1 MKKILYIFCIGLVL
15 TFVGCSN
22 DNDPTS
28 VSNSEENPTAEE
40 ILKGNSEADI
50 LMYHGI
56 IYKTN
61 LDWVDELTLTK
72 GEQVGEIKEQAMEGN
87 YDYSNE
93 MANKLSVGSI
103 IFEAKERDDVLI
115 VEDNGETH
123 YYYALVEG

>member
-1 MKKILYIFCIGLVL
+1 MITIQRPFLTVKKNL
-15 TFVGCSN
+15 
-22 DNDPTS
+22 
-28 VSNSEENPTAEE
+28 TAEE

-72 GEQVGEIKEQAMEGN
+72 GEQVGEIKEQATEGN